1 MKISSKSLIILII
14 LIALL
19 CMGALAA
26 QLLSAPRAQQVRITV
41 DGAVW
46 GSYPLAQERTV
57 RISPESG
64 AWHNTIVIRDGKAWV
79 AESDCANQICVNTP
93 ALTANAI
100 GVIACLPHGVVVEL
114 VE

>member
-1 MKISSKSLIILII
+1 MKFSNKSLIILIV

-26 QLLSAPRAQQVRITV
+26 QLLYAPRGQQVRITV

-46 GSYPLAQERTV
+46 GSYPLAQERTIL
-57 RISPESG
+57 ISPESG
-64 AWHNTIVIRDGKAWV
+64 AWHNTLVIRDGKAWV
-79 AESDCANQICVNTP
+79 AESDCANLICVHTP
-93 ALTANAI
+93 ALTADAV